1 MSDISFEC
9 SSCNKRTKVQTSS
22 SVTSWGRSFDVN
34 RRAVYNA
41 LETGSGY
48 QGLASFCS
56 IMNIPCMSK
65 TAYYKQVENI
75 VNEQENEAK
84 EEMKRAGERLRKTVL
99 SENEEDQ
106 SQVVDVTVSF
116 DGTWAKRGFTSL
128 TGVVFVISLD
138 TGEVLDSHVLCK
150 SCSKCAIKKSRCND
164 EKEF

>member
-1 MSDISFEC
+1 MKEDPSKKAGLMSDISFEC

-34 RRAVYNA
+34 GRAVYNA

-56 IMNIPCMSK
+56 IMNIPCMLK

-99 SENEEDQ
+99 SETEED
-106 SQVVDVTVSF
+106 
-116 DGTWAKRGFTSL
+116 
-128 TGVVFVISLD
+128 
-138 TGEVLDSHVLCK
+138 
-150 SCSKCAIKKSRCND
+150 
-164 EKEF
+164 